1 MSDFFK
7 DVGDFHA
14 KFGLDHVMCNREET
28 CASPGPDPRQISAE
42 LREFRLIFLEEELNE
57 LRQAYADQD
66 LPGIADALVDLVY
79 VALGTAHLHGF
90 PFDELWAVV
99 QEANMAKERCLIDHK
114 FVPCPHDGVVCLRED
129 SSVCHWTDG
138 IKDLCNEPEVKHSK
152 RGNANDVIKPELWA
166 PPDLLK
172 ILNRYSK

>member
-42 LREFRLIFLEEELNE
+42 LREFRLIFLEEELRE
-57 LRQAYADQD
+57 LREAYTAED

-90 PFDELWAVV
+90 PFDELWAEV
-99 QEANMAKERCLIDHK
+99 QRANMAKERCLIDHK
-114 FVPCPHDGVVCLRED
+114 FVPCPHGFGLCTRED
-129 SSVCHWTDG
+129 TTECHWVTG
-138 IKDLCNEPEVKHSK
+138 ATLYCGQPEVKHSK
-152 RGNANDVIKPELWA
+152 RGSINDVIKPELWA